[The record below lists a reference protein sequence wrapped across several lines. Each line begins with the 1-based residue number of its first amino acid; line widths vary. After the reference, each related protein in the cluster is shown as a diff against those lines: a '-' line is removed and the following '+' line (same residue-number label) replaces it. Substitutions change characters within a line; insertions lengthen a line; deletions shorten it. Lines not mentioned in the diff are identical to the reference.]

1 MLLGGGQ
8 PANMSA
14 AKIDWLPA
22 EGGHGQLPQGGGGP
36 GDVGL
41 GVRGLRW
48 GRALVLEE
56 LGVRGGS
63 DLLVGWS
70 EVGAECSE
78 CECGTPTGHLSIQH
92 HTLSSP
98 HLTRGDFLR
107 VGKNGGDGFLLLI
120 HSSDEFWI
128 PQISE
133 QRLLTSLILLL

>member
-1 MLLGGGQ
+1 MLPLWTSGRGCVAGGRMLLRGGQ

-56 LGVRGGS
+56 LGVRGG
-63 DLLVGWS
+63 
-70 EVGAECSE
+70 E
-78 CECGTPTGHLSIQH
+78 
-92 HTLSSP
+92 
-98 HLTRGDFLR
+98 
-107 VGKNGGDGFLLLI
+107 
-120 HSSDEFWI
+120 
-128 PQISE
+128 
-133 QRLLTSLILLL
+133 

>member
-48 GRALVLEE
+48 GQSQRGFRDGSES
-56 LGVRGGS
+56 GVKM
-63 DLLVGWS
+63 
-70 EVGAECSE
+70 C
-78 CECGTPTGHLSIQH
+78 
-92 HTLSSP
+92 
-98 HLTRGDFLR
+98 
-107 VGKNGGDGFLLLI
+107 
-120 HSSDEFWI
+120 
-128 PQISE
+128 
-133 QRLLTSLILLL
+133 

>member
-1 MLLGGGQ
+1 MGT
-8 PANMSA
+8 
-14 AKIDWLPA
+14 
-22 EGGHGQLPQGGGGP
+22 GP
-36 GDVGL
+36 GL
-41 GVRGLRW
+41 GRIRS
-48 GRALVLEE
+48 E
-56 LGVRGGS
+56 GGS

-92 HTLSSP
+92 HTLSST

-107 VGKNGGDGFLLLI
+107 VGRHGGDGFLLLI

-128 PQISE
+128 QISE